1 MVNPREYKYHFGPEI
16 PPRRLSPQRAALVNM
31 SMLVASTG
39 KPDSCW
45 SWVVCICAAL
55 SQAMTMGF
63 LFSFGVLFPVF
74 MEYFRETREKTG
86 ECCTAMS
93 LVGFV
98 FAWCWDDI
106 GPYFIKRM
114 SLFGFKEL
122 ACFTQTAVYRVTT

>member
-1 MVNPREYKYHFGPEI
+1 
-16 PPRRLSPQRAALVNM
+16 M

-86 ECCTAMS
+86 ECHTTTVS

-98 FAWCWDDI
+98 FGAGMISDLILLRGFLCLVL
-106 GPYFIKRM
+106 KN
-114 SLFGFKEL
+114 SLVLKHS
-122 ACFTQTAVYRVTT
+122 TQTVCIQ